1 MIDAKSLICGEL
13 TPGSETKEAVSPI
26 DTNVIANIGFLS
38 NSELLNAFES
48 AKQGIG
54 RKEKK
59 DFTELHE
66 LGNYFRENREIYTK
80 QIMLDAGFIR
90 KDAEDLVDGSIEF
103 CEDYSKHLD
112 QLSLNDKLTSF
123 SFRGSVTKIRHTSS
137 PYGLIAATTPR
148 NTPLIT
154 ELTIIVHALW
164 SGNAVIIRPSPGVAG
179 TVSLLIQ
186 GLLKCFR
193 PETLSGL
200 SIVFADAKAFVNSSL
215 DHANLLHYVGST
227 KYLETTLIAGIN
239 KGVKVL
245 LDGDGCSLA
254 VIDSEV
260 DLDKAVSACYKG
272 LVRCNGEICITIR
285 VILIAEN
292 IYEEFRSKF
301 LELIR
306 QTSILPPD
314 LSNNAQMG
322 PLFSSAQV
330 EAICTAAKKYKI
342 LEGNPEPLK
351 FGTNY
356 ISPIVV
362 ELDESNGSFLTEGVF
377 GPIVGLASY
386 KGNSWKKWLK
396 ENPINLTDAVFS
408 KREEFIKEFITTS
421 NSPRRVINIDPT
433 IESVFEPWGAFLPS
447 GWNDVSY
454 WYNKYRNYFQIVDDE

>member
-1 MIDAKSLICGEL
+1 MIEVKSLICGEL
-13 TPGSETKEAVSPI
+13 TPGSETKESVSPI
-26 DTNVIANIGFLS
+26 DNTVIANIGFLS
-38 NSELLNAFES
+38 DSELLNAFGS
-48 AKQGIG
+48 AKKGSE

-66 LGNYFRENREIYTK
+66 LANYFRENRESFTK
-80 QIMLDAGFIR
+80 QIMADAGFIK

-112 QLSLNDKLTSF
+112 QLSLGDKVTAF
-123 SFRGSVTKIRHTSS
+123 SFNDSNTKIRHTSN

-179 TVSLLIQ
+179 TVALLMQ
-186 GLLKCFR
+186 GLLKCFKQD
-193 PETLSGL
+193 TLSGL
-200 SIVFADAKAFVNSSL
+200 SIVFADAKAFVNASL
-215 DHANLLHYVGST
+215 NHANLLHYVGST

-245 LDGDGCSLA
+245 LDGDGCSL
-254 VIDSEV
+254 VVVDSEV
-260 DLDKAVSACYKG
+260 DLEKAVSACYKG
-272 LVRCNGEICITIR
+272 LIRCNGEICITIR

-301 LELIR
+301 LNRVR
-306 QTSILPPD
+306 QTEILPPD
-314 LSNNAQMG
+314 VSNNAQMG
-322 PLFSSAQV
+322 PLFSAAQV
-330 EAICTAAKKYKI
+330 EAISAAAEKYKI
-342 LEGNPEPLK
+342 VEGNPVSLQY
-351 FGTNY
+351 GANY

-362 ELDESNGSFLTEGVF
+362 ELEESDGSFLTEGVF
-377 GPIVGLASY
+377 GPIVGIAPY
-386 KGNSWKKWLK
+386 KGDNWKKWLK

-408 KREEFIKEFITTS
+408 NNESFIKDFLATS

-454 WYNKYRNYFQIVDDE
+454 WYNKYRNYYQIVEE